1 MGKDREPIS
10 EAADNDRELYEIAN
24 WYERTL
30 LDRVAVSVYNGLR
43 FVSRAVVILLSILL
57 LLTLVAL
64 GGLGLLLNRPIVTV
78 LVFFSV
84 APAFGLAA
92 YVWYA
97 DPTTSEP
104 LWLLLATFLIG
115 LLFANFAAVINSLTQ
130 PLFVWIPVVGLSLYF
145 YLVVAPIEEFV
156 KLLAVRLYAFNS
168 NSFDSVIDGA
178 VYGAFAGLGFATIEN
193 ALYVSRGLQTAL
205 QGSAGGEIPVLGIVA
220 GTAAVRALAG
230 PGHVIYSAFAGYYLG
245 LAKFNP
251 EDAGPII
258 VKGLLIA
265 ALIHGT
271 YNSLSTV
278 VPNALVAGLSLPPA
292 LATLAF
298 IIGYVALFSY
308 LLYRKIVRY
317 QAVYETVGATTQTG
331 DRQL

>member
-1 MGKDREPIS
+1 MGEDREPIS
-10 EAADNDRELYEIAN
+10 EAADNDRELYEITN
-24 WYERTL
+24 WHERTL
-30 LDRVAVSVYNGLR
+30 LDRIAVSVFNGLA
-43 FVSRAVVILLSILL
+43 FVSRAAVVLLSLFL
-57 LLTLVAL
+57 FLTLVAL
-64 GGLGLLLNRPIVTV
+64 GGLGLLLDRPIVTV

-84 APAFGLAA
+84 VPAFGLAA

-104 LWLLLATFLIG
+104 LWLLLATFLLG
-115 LLFANFAAVINSLTQ
+115 LLFANFAAVLNSLMQ

-145 YLVVAPIEEFV
+145 YLVVAPIEETV
-156 KLLAVRLYAFNS
+156 KLLAVRLYVFRS
-168 NSFDSVIDGA
+168 NSFNSVIDGA

-193 ALYVSRGLQTAL
+193 ALYVSRGLQTTL
-205 QGSAGGEIPVLGIVA
+205 QGSAGTEIPIVGMIA

-278 VPNALVAGLSLPPA
+278 VPNALASGLSLPPA

-317 QAVYETVGATTQTG
+317 QALYETVGATTQTSNG
-331 DRQL
+331 S

>member
-10 EAADNDRELYEIAN
+10 EAADNGRELYEIAN

-205 QGSAGGEIPVLGIVA
+205 QGSAGGEIPIVGIVA

-278 VPNALVAGLSLPPA
+278 VPNALASGLGLPA
-292 LATLAF
+292 TLATLAF

-308 LLYRKIVRY
+308 LLYRKIARY
-317 QAVYETVGATTQTG
+317 RAVYETVGATTQTA